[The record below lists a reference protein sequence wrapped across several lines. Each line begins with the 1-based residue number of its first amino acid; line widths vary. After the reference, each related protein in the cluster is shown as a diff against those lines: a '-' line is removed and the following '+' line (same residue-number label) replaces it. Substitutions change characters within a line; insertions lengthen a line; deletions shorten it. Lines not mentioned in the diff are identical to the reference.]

1 MVRLL
6 LPILIG
12 LVALVSIEFS
22 GVMAWLLVQPTSIV
36 LAGLASLS
44 GVVLVLSKSVAN
56 QADRVSELIGQPLS
70 LIHI

>member
-22 GVMAWLLVQPTSIV
+22 DVMAWLLVQPTSIV
-36 LAGLASLS
+36 LAGLACLAEWFLCSQKAWPTRPIAS
-44 GVVLVLSKSVAN
+44 QS
-56 QADRVSELIGQPLS
+56 
-70 LIHI
+70 